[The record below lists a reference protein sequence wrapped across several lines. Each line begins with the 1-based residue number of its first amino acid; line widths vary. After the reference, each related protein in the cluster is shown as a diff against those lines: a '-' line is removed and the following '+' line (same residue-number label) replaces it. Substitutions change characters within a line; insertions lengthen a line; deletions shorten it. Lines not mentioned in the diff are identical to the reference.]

1 MSTAND
7 GGPAFPIATHHVQ
20 SIANVEGK
28 TVATVSQ
35 ELGTYP
41 GMTLRDWFAGMALQ
55 GIVHAVSAAALHR
68 SAQTPPD
75 DIMARW
81 SYDYADSMLAARE
94 RKEDA

>member
-41 GMTLRDWFAGMALQ
+41 GMALRDWFAGMALGHIPILIDAMDENPSYYNIAQ
-55 GIVHAVSAAALHR
+55 HAYG
-68 SAQTPPD
+68 
-75 DIMARW
+75 MA
-81 SYDYADSMLAARE
+81 DAMLSARE